1 MIEIKEKDSTEWKE
15 MDFSFLKECLFKI
28 GFTFRGAF
36 IEKTKVFEY
45 ALKYHGGLI
54 WILIELCPDN
64 DWLLVLS
71 TYPTG
76 RKKDKP
82 SSEKA
87 TCRTLTSI
95 IFEEPNSWI
104 LTSPNWESSIK
115 LKV

>member
-1 MIEIKEKDSTEWKE
+1 MIEIKKEGSTEWKE
-15 MDFSFLKECLFKI
+15 MDFPFLRDCLFEI

-36 IEKTKVFEY
+36 FDKTKVYEY

-76 RKKDKP
+76 KKKDKP
-82 SSEKA
+82 SSERP
-87 TCRTLTSI
+87 TCMKLMSI
-95 IFEEPNSWI
+95 ISEAPNSWI
-104 LTSPNWESSIK
+104 LASPNWESSVK